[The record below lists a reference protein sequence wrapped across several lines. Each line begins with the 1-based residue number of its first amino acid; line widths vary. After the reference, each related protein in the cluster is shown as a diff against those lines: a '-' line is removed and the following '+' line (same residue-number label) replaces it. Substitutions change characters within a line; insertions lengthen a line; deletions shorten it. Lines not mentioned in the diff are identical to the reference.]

1 MSTVIRSRNDAPHR
15 FARWWRGQS
24 ESLEKDVQD
33 KLNLILY
40 SQKVTAKRIEILE
53 SSSQYIYDIA
63 EPPEYR
69 VMETISLVAVNAPFL
84 DPGDDENSREAL
96 MIWNEIVGREF
107 MPALHTLKWREFQ
120 SMQGAPKQYIL
131 DTMRLREV
139 LKLNSD
145 EWWIPDGMSL
155 VYASFGK
162 QDHVPQFLAS
172 IQTTGENLGG
182 AGGPM
187 LDPGLKEVMQKLADK
202 QGE

>member
-1 MSTVIRSRNDAPHR
+1 MSQAFGAKQDAPRR

-24 ESLEKDVQD
+24 ESLEKDVQS

-40 SQKVTAKRIEILE
+40 SQKVTAKRIEVLE
-53 SSSQYIYDIA
+53 SSSQYIYDLN

-69 VMETISLVAVNAPFL
+69 VMETIALVAVNAPFL

-96 MIWNEIVGREF
+96 MMWNEIIGREF

-131 DTMRLREV
+131 DTMRMREV
-139 LKLNSD
+139 LKMNSD
-145 EWWIPDGMSL
+145 EWWIPDGMDL
-155 VYASFGK
+155 VYASFSK

-172 IQTTGENLGG
+172 LQNATMGFGQMGQPLI
-182 AGGPM
+182 
-187 LDPGLKEVMQKLADK
+187 DPRLKEAMEKLAT
-202 QGE
+202 QS